1 MEDQSLRRRFKRKD
15 DPQVLKGSTS
25 STIKM
30 MDPRGKFS
38 LTSSR
43 DYFDDK
49 TGCIL
54 DGKLVMAAEREEVEF
69 MEKLGVG
76 EDSTEE
82 ECWRLTGKAPI
93 DTMFVRVNKGSDD
106 KPEVRAR
113 LVATG
118 LQSQR
123 KRYMH

>member
-1 MEDQSLRRRFKRKD
+1 
-15 DPQVLKGSTS
+15 
-25 STIKM
+25 
-30 MDPRGKFS
+30 
-38 LTSSR
+38 
-43 DYFDDK
+43 
-49 TGCIL
+49 
-54 DGKLVMAAEREEVEF
+54 

-113 LVATG
+113 LVARDFKVKGSGTCI
-118 LQSQR
+118 
-123 KRYMH
+123 